1 MVSMKKYNDHYSV
14 LKNESIQLLNIK
26 PNGIYVDCTFGRGGH
41 TIEILNKLNS
51 DGKIIA
57 IDRDQEAIDFFNNT
71 IKDSRVLIVKDN
83 FSNIKNIL
91 EKLNI
96 NKVDGILYDFGF
108 SSPQIDNP
116 KRGFSY
122 QHDNL
127 LDMRMDQEQKVSGSY
142 ILTNYKKEELIKI
155 FKEYG
160 EIYNSERV
168 VNAILKYRENHDF
181 FTTLDFVDIIKNNIN
196 KKELYE
202 KKHPA
207 RKYFQA
213 IRIEVNDEL
222 NSISKSLKEAIN
234 FLNVNG
240 RIVTISFHSL
250 EDKIVKYFFKELTTS
265 KLPKHIPINDVMTYN
280 IIKTNYKPSDEEIK
294 ENNRSRSA
302 RIRCI
307 EKVR

>member
-1 MVSMKKYNDHYSV
+1 MKKYNDHYSV
-14 LKNESIQLLNIK
+14 LKNESIQLLNVK
-26 PNGIYVDCTFGRGGH
+26 PNGTYVDCTFGRGGH
-41 TIEILNKLNS
+41 TIEILKKLNS
-51 DGKIIA
+51 SGKIVA
-57 IDRDQEAIDFFNNT
+57 IDRDQEAIDFFNET
-71 IKDSRVLIVKDN
+71 IKDSRVIIVKDN

-91 EKLNI
+91 KELNI
-96 NKVDGILYDFGF
+96 DKVDGILYDFGF

-122 QHDNL
+122 QFDNL
-127 LDMRMDQEQKVSGSY
+127 LDMRMDQDQKINGSC
-142 ILTNYKKEELIKI
+142 ILMNYKSDDLIRI

-160 EIYNSERV
+160 EIYNSKRV
-168 VNAILKYRENHDF
+168 VDAILKFRIDHDF
-181 FTTLDFVDIIKNNIN
+181 FTTYDFVNIIKNNID
-196 KKELYE
+196 KKELYK

-207 RKYFQA
+207 RRYFQA

-222 NSISKSLKEAIN
+222 NSISKSLKDAIN
-234 FLNVNG
+234 FLNVSG

-265 KLPKHIPINDVMTYN
+265 KLPKHIPINDVITYN
-280 IIKTNYKPSDEEIK
+280 IIKTNYKPSQKEVD

-307 EKVR
+307 EKVK

>member
-1 MVSMKKYNDHYSV
+1 MKKYNDHYSV
-14 LKNESIQLLNIK
+14 LKNESIQLLNVK
-26 PNGIYVDCTFGRGGH
+26 PNGTYVDCTFGRGGH
-41 TIEILNKLNS
+41 TIEILKKLNS
-51 DGKIIA
+51 SGKIVA
-57 IDRDQEAIDFFNNT
+57 IDRDQEAIDFFNET
-71 IKDSRVLIVKDN
+71 IKDSRVIIVKDN

-91 EKLNI
+91 KELNI
-96 NKVDGILYDFGF
+96 DKVDGILYDFGF

-122 QHDNL
+122 QFDNL
-127 LDMRMDQEQKVSGSY
+127 LDMRMDQDQKINGSC
-142 ILTNYKKEELIKI
+142 ILMNYKSDDLIRI

-160 EIYNSERV
+160 EIYNSKRV
-168 VNAILKYRENHDF
+168 VDAILKFRIDHDF
-181 FTTLDFVDIIKNNIN
+181 FTTYDFVNIIKNNID
-196 KKELYE
+196 KKELYK

-207 RKYFQA
+207 RRYFQA

-222 NSISKSLKEAIN
+222 NSIFKSLKDAIN
-234 FLNVNG
+234 FLNVSG

-265 KLPKHIPINDVMTYN
+265 KLPKHIPINDVITYN
-280 IIKTNYKPSDEEIK
+280 IIKTNYKPSQKEVD

-307 EKVR
+307 EKVK